1 MEGLSA
7 KKHNNASQC
16 IAEVLECSVC
26 YEQMVYPKM
35 LPCQHT
41 FCLSCLDKIANYDL
55 KKISCAICRSQHYL
69 PIAGVMGFSDNLTLV
84 RLIDS
89 IFNQMIKSKLEYLVM
104 DGLSAKNQNIA
115 SKCIA
120 EVLECSVCYKQ
131 MVHPKMLPCKHTF
144 CLSCLDKIT
153 NYYLKKISCA
163 ICGSQ
168 HYLPIGG
175 VKWFPNNLTL
185 ASLIDSICDSSPSET
200 STSTVTVFIRG
211 SILPVFFLQISLM
224 FQSFALLKSSFVI
237 N

>member
-1 MEGLSA
+1 MEGSSA
-7 KKHNNASQC
+7 KNYKNASQC
-16 IAEVLECSVC
+16 IAKVLECSVC
-26 YEQMVYPKM
+26 YEQMMQPKM

-89 IFNQMIKSKLEYLVM
+89 IFENLRISVM
-104 DGLSAKNQNIA
+104 EGLSAKNRKNA

-120 EVLECSVCYKQ
+120 EVLECSVCYEQ
-131 MVHPKMLPCKHTF
+131 MVHPKMLPCQHTF

-153 NYYLKKISCA
+153 NYYSKKISCA

-168 HYLPIGG
+168 HNLPIHG

-200 STSTVTVFIRG
+200 STSTDTVFIRG

-224 FQSFALLKSSFVI
+224 FQSFALLKSSFLS